1 MKKFVSFALAFAA
14 LCSPVCAEAPAFD
27 FSGLTLDQ
35 LISIQQQITS
45 KMWETD
51 EWQEVEVPV
60 GVYRIGQDIPAGHWT
75 ISRKSRSTMLV
86 WGSALDES
94 KTDIASGCTYSYELV
109 DGDNISSVSWE
120 LTEGSYLVINNA
132 PAVFTPFAGIT
143 LGFK

>member
-1 MKKFVSFALAFAA
+1 MKKLVSFIIAFAA

-27 FSGLTLDQ
+27 FSGLSLDQ

-51 EWQEVEVPV
+51 EWQEVEVPA
-60 GVYRIGQDIPAGHWT
+60 GVYKIGQDIPAGHWT
-75 ISRKSRSTMLV
+75 ISRKSRSPFLV
-86 WGSALDES
+86 WGSALDDS
-94 KTDIASGCTYSYELV
+94 KTDIAKGCMFSCEVV
-109 DGDNISSVSWE
+109 DGDAILSVSWE
-120 LTEGSYLVINNA
+120 LTEGSYLIISNA